1 MLDLPGRRLGR
12 FFLAGQAELLW
23 EVQGREMILKTLK
36 RRRWFFCL
44 VVLLTCLLLT
54 ALPYRT
60 QLHIQAHQA
69 AAVAASQVA
78 IVGPYLQIDNQ
89 SLDIQARPALFIDAD
104 CGDLIPD
111 IMAIPEERRPY
122 IIVSADTQPDFLP
135 AELSFYWCPQTGT
148 RTPALIWYDQKLI
161 GYMYSAVEPQ
171 LYIMRYPM
179 LVGESQ
185 MTNRLNDGGGQNAAR
200 AAQQIS
206 GILLAPGEVF
216 SFYEHVTPSW
226 ANGYVEGMTLFN
238 TDEGPQWEPDL
249 GGGICRTSTVL
260 HFAVEQAG
268 LEVLERHHHT
278 EPVSYAKSGEDT
290 AVARSAGW
298 DYKFC
303 NSSDKTIKIVA
314 VQNGD
319 QLGFRIYELL
329 EPSGMVAD
337 Q

>member
-1 MLDLPGRRLGR
+1 MKKLNRRVLIYG
-12 FFLAGQAELLW
+12 L
-23 EVQGREMILKTLK
+23 M
-36 RRRWFFCL
+36 
-44 VVLLTCLLLT
+44 VLLTGLVL
-54 ALPYRT
+54 ASWPYRA
-60 QLHIQAHQA
+60 QLYIQAHQA
-69 AAVAASQVA
+69 TAVAATQVA

-104 CGDLIPD
+104 CRDLIPD
-111 IMAIPEERRPY
+111 IMAIPEGRRPY
-122 IIVSADTQPDFLP
+122 IIVNADTQPDFLP

-148 RTPALIWYDQKLI
+148 RAPALIWYDQKLI

-206 GILLAPGEVF
+206 GTNLAPGEVF
-216 SFYEHVTPSW
+216 SFYEYVIPSR

-260 HFAVEQAG
+260 QFAVEQAG

-278 EPVSYAKSGEDT
+278 EPVSYARSGEDT

-329 EPSGMVAD
+329 GPAGTVAAE
-337 Q
+337 